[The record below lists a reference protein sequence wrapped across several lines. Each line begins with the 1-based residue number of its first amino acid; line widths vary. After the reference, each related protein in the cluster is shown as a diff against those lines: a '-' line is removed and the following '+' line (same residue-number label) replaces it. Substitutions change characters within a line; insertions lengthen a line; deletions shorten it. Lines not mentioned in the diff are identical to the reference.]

1 MAGAKVMADRW
12 RGFILL
18 IILAVERMC
27 SSQSP
32 SWPVRPM
39 MMMAHRSKPAATSF
53 CPASSIWAA
62 VTPLL
67 IAFKTASLPL
77 STPR

>member
-12 RGFILL
+12 RGRISL
-18 IILAVERMC
+18 IILAVDKMC

-39 MMMAHRSKPAATSF
+39 MMMAHRSKPAATNF
-53 CPASSIWAA
+53 CPASSICAA

-67 IAFKTASLPL
+67 MALSTASLPL